1 MLRDLLFWVV
11 ICGWCDFVGV
21 VILLRLRLF
30 YVVAI
35 CWDFWVFAWCGR
47 VVLICFRLMVWVG

>member
-1 MLRDLLFWVV
+1 MV
-11 ICGWCDFVGV
+11 CGWCGFVGV

-35 CWDFWVFAWCGR
+35 CWDFWVFAWCG
-47 VVLICFRLMVWVG
+47 VCGFDLFQADGLGWLGGCAVILV